1 MRMNWKGLAT
11 GVAVAIAAAGCSHS
25 PRQAGCTLAGGFAG
39 GVLGG
44 VGGGLGVSEIE
55 KGPDN
60 GERAAG
66 AGVGAAVGA
75 LTGAL
80 IGNYLCREDE
90 PPPPPKPAP
99 PPAPPAHGTKIETL
113 SGANFDFNKAVLRPD
128 GKVKIDHAIKVMQ
141 DNPSIRLSIEGH
153 TDSIGSDAY
162 NQKLSERRANAVRE
176 YMVSKG
182 ISSSRLTT
190 RGFGKSKPIASNKT
204 AEGRAENRRV
214 ELIVD

>member
-1 MRMNWKGLAT
+1 
-11 GVAVAIAAAGCSHS
+11 
-25 PRQAGCTLAGGFAG
+25 
-39 GVLGG
+39 VLGG

-60 GERAAG
+60 GEIAAG

-75 LTGAL
+75 TIGAL
-80 IGNYLCREDE
+80 LGNYLCREE
-90 PPPPPKPAP
+90 PAPPPPKPAP
-99 PPAPPAHGTKIETL
+99 PPPPPHGTKIETL

-128 GKVKIDHAIKVMQ
+128 GKAKVDHAIKVLQ
-141 DNPSIRLSIEGH
+141 DNPSVRLSIEGH
-153 TDSIGSDAY
+153 TDSVGSDAY
-162 NQKLSERRANAVRE
+162 NQKLSERRANATKE

-182 ISSSRLTT
+182 ISASRLTT
-190 RGFGKSKPIASNKT
+190 HGFGESKPVASNKT